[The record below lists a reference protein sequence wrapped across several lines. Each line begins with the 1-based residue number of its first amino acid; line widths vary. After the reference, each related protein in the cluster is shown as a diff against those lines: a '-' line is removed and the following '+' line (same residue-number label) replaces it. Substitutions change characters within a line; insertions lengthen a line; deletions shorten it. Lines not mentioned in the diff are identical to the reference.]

1 MFKRTELLIGK
12 NNLNKLKNT
21 NILVVGCGGVGGY
34 ICEFLVRTGIEN
46 LTIIDFDKVELSNKN
61 RQIIALN
68 STMGKQ
74 KVDVLKDRL
83 LDINENA
90 KVIAINER
98 FNEELLNKLDLTKF
112 DYVIDAIDD
121 VRNKVLLIKECFNKN
136 IFCISAMGAGNRYDI
151 PNFKVSDIFK
161 TYNDGLAKVL
171 RKKLKDEGVT
181 KHKVVFS
188 ESKPA
193 KIDRAV
199 GSVAYYPPASASVL
213 VGYIINDI
221 ISK

>member
-21 NILVVGCGGVGGY
+21 
-34 ICEFLVRTGIEN
+34 
-46 LTIIDFDKVELSNKN
+46 IDFDKVELSNKN

-98 FNEELLNKLDLTKF
+98 FNEGLLNKLDLTKF

>member
-1 MFKRTELLIGK
+1 MFKRTELLIGE

-68 STMGKQ
+68 STMGKP

-112 DYVIDAIDD
+112 DYVVDAIDD

-181 KHKVVFS
+181 KHKVVFT

-213 VGYIINDI
+213 VGYIINEI
-221 ISK
+221 ISR

>member
-98 FNEELLNKLDLTKF
+98 FNEGLLNKLDLTKF

>member
-21 NILVVGCGGVGGY
+21 NILVVGCGGIGGY

-98 FNEELLNKLDLTKF
+98 FNEGLLNKLDLTKF

>member
-1 MFKRTELLIGK
+1 MFKRTELLIGE

-68 STMGKQ
+68 STMGKP

-90 KVIAINER
+90 KIIAINER

-112 DYVIDAIDD
+112 DYVVDAIDD